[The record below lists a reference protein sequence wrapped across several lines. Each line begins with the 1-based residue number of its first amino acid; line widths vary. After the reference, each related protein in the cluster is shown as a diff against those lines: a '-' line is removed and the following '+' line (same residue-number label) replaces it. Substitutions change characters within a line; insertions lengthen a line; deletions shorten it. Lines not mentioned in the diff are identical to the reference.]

1 LNIYLGIRLNYKI
14 ESNHIATMML
24 KLVQFVCMTRYLSI
38 SIIYYTGTQA
48 ILSLFG
54 YHNTTKK
61 EKEYIHLL
69 KNAYSPV
76 RSIIY
81 HKKQNLK
88 IQYACIAYFALINKK
103 KLYMKSKLELISK
116 IGRKRERNETN
127 MWLQGCRKLA
137 TDLWTSPPQ
146 D

>member
-1 LNIYLGIRLNYKI
+1 MNYKI

-54 YHNTTKK
+54 YHNMTKI
-61 EKEYIHLL
+61 EKECIHLL
-69 KNAYSPV
+69 KNAYNPV

-103 KLYMKSKLELISK
+103 NCI
-116 IGRKRERNETN
+116 
-127 MWLQGCRKLA
+127 
-137 TDLWTSPPQ
+137 
-146 D
+146 

>member
-1 LNIYLGIRLNYKI
+1 
-14 ESNHIATMML
+14 
-24 KLVQFVCMTRYLSI
+24 MTRYLSI

-54 YHNTTKK
+54 YHNMTKI
-61 EKEYIHLL
+61 EKECIHLL

-127 MWLQGCRKLA
+127 LQVCRKLA
-137 TDLWTSPPQ
+137 ADLWISPPQ